1 MLRGDTQTGR
11 PERRSCAAM
20 TDALAIDPPAAD
32 ATLDAIEGVYRSRGA
47 AFLRVATAI
56 TGDAAA
62 AHDAV
67 QEGFA
72 LAIRHRSRYRGDG
85 PLEAWVW
92 RLVVNAARSQRR
104 RRTPVPT
111 AEAGDHAGPAPADV
125 TSCARSSRSCRS
137 ASGSRSSFATTRI
150 STTRPSGLRSA
161 FERERS
167 ARRSRRAS
175 GRCGAWPRRWSC
187 ERVRSQDHCAAR
199 PAGARHRGR
208 PGGVGRRRQAVRDA
222 PPVEADATPGA
233 RAGAG
238 RRRARGGDRIG
249 RRSRPRDALLPG
261 SGPRGSTR
269 HPAGVQADPQPEHH
283 RRRSSRSR
291 GSTRVRSAASPTS
304 ALPGGHTTSTSR
316 RSPAPA
322 RCARSRSRGER
333 RSLTS
338 GATTRPRDAGTA

>member
-1 MLRGDTQTGR
+1 MLRGGTQTGR
-11 PERRSCAAM
+11 PERRSCAEM

-32 ATLDAIEGVYRSRGA
+32 ATLEAIEGVYRSRGA

-62 AHDAV
+62 AHDSV

-92 RLVVNAARSQRR
+92 RLVVNAARSQHRR
-104 RRTPVPT
+104 RAPVPT
-111 AEAGDHAGPAPADV
+111 ADTGTTAGPAPP
-125 TSCARSSRSCRS
+125 TSPSCARSSRSFRS

-199 PAGARHRGR
+199 PSGAARSTLARRRGHDVVRRAEPRRRSAAHPTRGARHR
-208 PGGVGRRRQAVRDA
+208 
-222 PPVEADATPGA
+222 
-233 RAGAG
+233 AG
-238 RRRARGGDRIG
+238 RRR
-249 RRSRPRDALLPG
+249 S
-261 SGPRGSTR
+261 
-269 HPAGVQADPQPEHH
+269 
-283 RRRSSRSR
+283 SSR
-291 GSTRVRSAASPTS
+291 
-304 ALPGGHTTSTSR
+304 
-316 RSPAPA
+316 
-322 RCARSRSRGER
+322 
-333 RSLTS
+333 
-338 GATTRPRDAGTA
+338 